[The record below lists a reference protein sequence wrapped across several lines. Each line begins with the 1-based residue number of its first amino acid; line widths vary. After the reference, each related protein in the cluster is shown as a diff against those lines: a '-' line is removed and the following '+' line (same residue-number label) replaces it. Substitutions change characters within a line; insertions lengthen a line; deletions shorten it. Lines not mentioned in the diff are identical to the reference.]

1 MKRKA
6 LRSGILVLLLLM
18 VLPAF
23 LVFGGGRQEAGPK
36 EIGDYQFT
44 YVSPIIGHPYWLE
57 VDRGV
62 ETAAKDFGINVEI
75 VGPTRVDANEQIQFL
90 ETAIASQVD
99 GIITMA
105 LNPASFTPVINTAM
119 ENGIPV
125 MLLDGDAATSKR
137 LAYFGSNNS
146 TLGLEVAKVIEKL
159 TGGDARVGIVTA
171 GLDLEHINN
180 RIDAMRDYF
189 TDKPGMSIVAL
200 EDSRA
205 DTALAAEKAI
215 AMLQSNPDI
224 NVLFGGGAA
233 DSPGVA
239 QAIEELGLT
248 GKVIGIGF
256 DDIPQTLDYVR
267 RGVLQ
272 VCIAQRPYQMG
283 YQAVEAL
290 YKTVILGE
298 KVTGV
303 FDTGASIVTIDNIDT
318 YRN

>member
-1 MKRKA
+1 MERMNVKR
-6 LRSGILVLLLLM
+6 LFFVLLVLTL
-18 VLPAF
+18 VLGTVFAGGSKEPVTKGPA
-23 LVFGGGRQEAGPK
+23 
-36 EIGDYQFT
+36 DYRFT

-62 ETAAKDFGINVEI
+62 TDAAKKFGIDVAI
-75 VGPTRVDANEQIQFL
+75 VGPTKVDANEQIQL
-90 ETAIASQVD
+90 IETAIATKSD

-105 LNPASFTPVINTAM
+105 LNPASFTPVINSAVDS
-119 ENGIPV
+119 GIPV
-125 MLLDGDAATSKR
+125 MILDGDAPTSKR

-159 TGGDARVGIVTA
+159 TNGNARVGIVTA

-180 RIDAMRDYF
+180 RIDAIRTYF
-189 TDKPGMSIVAL
+189 ADKPGMSIVAL

-205 DTALAAEKAI
+205 DTALANEKAM
-215 AMLQSNPDI
+215 AMLQSNPEI

-239 QAIEELGLT
+239 KAIEESGMT
-248 GKVIGIGF
+248 GKIIGIGF

-267 RGVLQ
+267 NGVLQ

-283 YQAVEAL
+283 FQAVEAI
-290 YKTVILGE
+290 YKTVVKGE
-298 KVTGV
+298 KVTGI
-303 FDTGASIVTIDNIDT
+303 FDTGASIVTKENIDT
-318 YRN
+318 YKN